1 MINRAAE
8 LLSRAGKLVILTGA
22 GISKES
28 GIPTF
33 RDAQTGLWEKYDP
46 QTLASPDGFRRD
58 PSLVWSWYDMR
69 RAKLLEVKPN
79 PGHYA
84 MARLEQLIPDTVVLT
99 QNVDGLHRVAGSKNI
114 IELHGNINRFFCL
127 DKKHPATGD
136 IPLGLTE
143 PPKCDCGSP
152 MRPAVVWF
160 GEALD
165 HDDLSRAFSSS
176 AACDVMLVA
185 GTSGLVHPAA
195 ALPFEAISNGAS
207 VIEVNP
213 DETPLSDSAD
223 VFIKQPSGVA
233 LPELVALMEQS

>member
-8 LLSRAGKLVILTGA
+8 LLSNAKKLVILTGA
-22 GISKES
+22 GVSKES

-33 RDAQTGLWEKYDP
+33 RDAQTGLWEKYDA

-84 MARLEQLIPDTVVLT
+84 MARLQELIPDTVLLT
-99 QNVDGLHRVAGSKNI
+99 QNVDGLHALAGAQNPV
-114 IELHGNINRFFCL
+114 ELHGNITRFCCL
-127 DKKHPATGD
+127 DKKHPATCE
-136 IPLGLTE
+136 IPLGLKE
-143 PPKCDCGSP
+143 PPQCDCGSL

-165 HDDLSRAFSSS
+165 PQVLSLAFSVSG
-176 AACDVMLVA
+176 ACDVMLVA

-213 DETPLSDSAD
+213 DETPLSESAD

-233 LPELVALMEQS
+233 IPEIVRLIEKH